1 MSLERGYNI
10 QKNSFFQLLESPSI
24 YRFLFFCTL
33 QWSQIDLKNI
43 YIYIYLQAE
52 LNKGSIHRINLGFW
66 ETNHLP
72 LP

>member
-24 YRFLFFCTL
+24 YRFLFFCAL
-33 QWSQIDLKNI
+33 QRSQIYLK
-43 YIYIYLQAE
+43 IYIYLQAE

>member
-33 QWSQIDLKNI
+33 QRSQIYLK
-43 YIYIYLQAE
+43 IYIYLQAE

>member
-24 YRFLFFCTL
+24 YRFLFFCAL
-33 QWSQIDLKNI
+33 QRSQIYLKI

-66 ETNHLP
+66 ETNHLL

>member
-33 QWSQIDLKNI
+33 QRSQIYLNI

>member
-33 QWSQIDLKNI
+33 QMSQIDLN
-43 YIYIYLQAE
+43 IYIYLQAE